1 MTVQCQETDDV
12 IRRVQAKD
20 TLLAER
26 RQALITAAV
35 IGQIDVSTI
44 VASLLAGGWELGSN
58 ADYRADLGLDT
69 SQLFTFIGATQAAEW
84 KELVDYYG
92 GDPDAAQRGFVK
104 RLDQAITNDGLLDD
118 LRKGVKDHGVRIRV
132 AYFKPSFV
140 ESDEILADY
149 RCNRLTVVKELEYAT
164 KQADG
169 GNRLDL
175 TLFLNGIPVATAEL
189 KNPLTGQGVEHAK
202 EQYRTDRDPTELIF
216 SRRVI
221 ANFAVDPDLV
231 FVTTQLRGKPTRF
244 LPLNTGSEGPGKP
257 GGKGN
262 PLATAFGTY
271 STSYLWE
278 EIWQRDNWLDLLERF
293 VHLHKEKGADGRTR
307 KTLIFPRYHQWHA
320 VKKLTDHAARHG
332 AGHNYLVMASAGS
345 GKSNTIAWLG
355 HRLSSLHTP
364 TDPAALDPDAVKAGL
379 KPGSPV
385 FDKVVIITD
394 RRNLDAQLRETVGS
408 FEQTAGLVVKIDE
421 KLGAKSEQL
430 AKALSRETG
439 KIVTVTLRTFPAL
452 VEYLK
457 RNPTEIQ
464 GSKFAIIVDEAHS
477 SQSGDAAASVRAVLR
492 DLGLDSD
499 SDYAGATSVPAG
511 QDTEAKL
518 AANAK
523 KRQQSADLSYF
534 AFTATPKH
542 KTLELFGTLDETGTY
557 RPFHTYSM
565 RQAIEEGFIL
575 DPLRN
580 YVTYNTYWKLVNEN
594 PDEREVDP
602 SKANSLLARYALT
615 HDSTVAQHAQIIVE
629 HFRAHTAGRLGG
641 RAKSMVVTSSRQSA
655 VQMARSIKKYIGDL
669 SYPDLNVLVAFSGTL
684 TYDGEETTEAKE
696 NGGLPESGL
705 PKAFAYTRADD
716 KTAGAAGQ
724 REYRILVVAEKYQTG
739 FDQPLLTTMYVNK
752 KLTGV
757 SAVQTLSRLNRTAER
772 KSQSDLAVL
781 DFVNDA
787 EDIKES
793 FLPYFEEAATLPSD
807 PNLLYTAQ
815 GKVMSP
821 PLLVEAEMQAF
832 VEAYL
837 AAEEQAAGNV
847 AKWEKLHAELYRHLG
862 PAVARF
868 SDLLNSED
876 EEEQE
881 TAEAFRADL
890 NDYVRKYSFLSQIV
904 RYTDAD
910 LERLYLYGRHLLNR
924 LPRRDDGGVDIGEV
938 DLSHMRVEKTGEHD
952 VSLIPDGPAL
962 MKGFGD
968 GSGGAKEPE
977 KALLSEL
984 IDKFNEKF
992 GTEFTEQD
1000 VIKPF
1005 NEAVADPK
1013 VRQAAVANDE
1023 ENFGHVFVPVFE
1035 DKMMDHF
1042 DTTADL
1048 GRKYFDPQQNF
1059 RSSLNRSARS
1069 AAWQMIRRQA
1079 GVIDDAA

>member
-1 MTVQCQETDDV
+1 MSPIHHESVFGD
-12 IRRVQAKD
+12 A
-20 TLLAER
+20 
-26 RQALITAAV
+26 
-35 IGQIDVSTI
+35 I

-58 ADYRADLGLDT
+58 ADYRAELGLDT
-69 SQLFTFIGATQAAEW
+69 GRLFTFIGDTQAAEW
-84 KELVDYYG
+84 EDLVGYYG
-92 GDPDAAQRGFVK
+92 GDPDAAQRGFAK
-104 RLDQAITNDGLLDD
+104 RLDQAITNDGLLDV
-118 LRKGVKDHGVRIRV
+118 LRKGVKDHGIRIRV

-149 RCNRLTVVKELEYAT
+149 RKNSLTVVRELEYAT
-164 KQADG
+164 KQSDW

-189 KNPLTGQGVEHAK
+189 KNPLTGQGVEQAK
-202 EQYRTDRDPTELIF
+202 EQYRADRDPTELIF

-231 FVTTQLRGKPTRF
+231 FVTTQLRGKSTGF
-244 LPLNTGSEGPGKP
+244 LPFNTGSEGPGRP
-257 GGKGN
+257 GGQGN
-262 PLATAFGTY
+262 PPATAFGTY
-271 STSYLWE
+271 ATSYLWE

-293 VHLHKEKGADGRTR
+293 AHLHKEKAADGRTR
-307 KTLIFPRYHQWHA
+307 KALIFPRYHQWHV
-320 VKKLTDHAARHG
+320 VKKLTAHAAQHG

-355 HRLSSLHTP
+355 HRLSSLHTH
-364 TDPAALDPDAVKAGL
+364 TDPAALDPDALQAGL

-385 FDKVVIITD
+385 FDKVIIITD

-421 KLGAKSEQL
+421 KQGSKSEQL
-430 AKALSRETG
+430 AKALSQETG
-439 KIVTVTLRTFPAL
+439 KIVTVTLHTFPAL

-464 GSKFAIIVDEAHS
+464 GSRFAIIVDEAHS

-492 DLGLDSD
+492 DLGLDAD
-499 SDYAGATSVPAG
+499 SDDAGATSAPAG
-511 QDTEAKL
+511 QDVEAKL
-518 AANAK
+518 AASAG
-523 KRQQSADLSYF
+523 KRQQSANLSYF

-542 KTLELFGTLDETGTY
+542 KTLELFGTLGDDGKY
-557 RPFHTYSM
+557 HPFHTYSM

-575 DPLRN
+575 DPLRS

-615 HDSTVAQHAQIIVE
+615 HDSTVAQHSQIIVE
-629 HFRAHTAGRLGG
+629 HFQAHTAGRLGG
-641 RAKSMVVTSSRQSA
+641 RAKAMVVTASRHSA
-655 VQMARSIKKYIGDL
+655 VQMARSIKKYIGDRG
-669 SYPDLNVLVAFSGTL
+669 YPNLNILVAFSGTL
-684 TYDGEETTEAKE
+684 TYDGDETTEAKE

-705 PKAFAYTRADD
+705 PKAFAYTLADD
-716 KTAGAAGQ
+716 KNARAGAGAAGQ

-757 SAVQTLSRLNRTAER
+757 AAVQTLSRLNRTAER

-787 EDIKES
+787 EDVKES
-793 FLPYFEEAATLPSD
+793 FRPYFEEAATLPSD

-815 GKVMSP
+815 SKVMSP
-821 PLLVEAEMQAF
+821 PLLVEAEMQVFA
-832 VEAYL
+832 EAYL
-837 AAEEQAAGNV
+837 AAEDQAAGNV

-868 SDLLNSED
+868 TALLDSDDED
-876 EEEQE
+876 DQE

-904 RYTDAD
+904 PYTDSD
-910 LERLYLYGRHLLNR
+910 LELLYLYGRHLLNR

-952 VSLIPDGPAL
+952 VSLVPEGPTL

-977 KALLSEL
+977 KSLLSEL
-984 IDKFNEKF
+984 IEKFNEKY

-1013 VRQAAVANDE
+1013 VRQAAIANDE

-1069 AAWQMIRRQA
+1069 AAWQMIRRQE
-1079 GVIDDAA
+1079 GVVDDYAA